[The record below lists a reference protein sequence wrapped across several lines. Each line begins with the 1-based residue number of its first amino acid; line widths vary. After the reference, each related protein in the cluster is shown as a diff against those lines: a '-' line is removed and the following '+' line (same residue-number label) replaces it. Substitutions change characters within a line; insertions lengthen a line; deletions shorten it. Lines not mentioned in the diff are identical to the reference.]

1 MSKRQKR
8 QKIFMA
14 VMAGLMAALMVLPI
28 LLNAL
33 SML

>member
-14 VMAGLMAALMVLPI
+14 VMAGLMALFMVLPI
-28 LLNAL
+28 LLQAL
-33 SML
+33 SVL